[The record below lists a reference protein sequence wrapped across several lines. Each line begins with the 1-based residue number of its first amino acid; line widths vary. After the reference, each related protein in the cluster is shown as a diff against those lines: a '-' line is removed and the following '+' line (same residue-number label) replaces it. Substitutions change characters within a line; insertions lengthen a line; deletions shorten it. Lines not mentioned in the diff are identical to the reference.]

1 MRPRSSNI
9 KGDKPRP
16 HGQAQLS
23 ALALAL
29 GCSVAFAQSVPQGA
43 FIADGNTGCKVW
55 NPNPKSV
62 ETIVWSGS
70 CVNGLAQGHG
80 KLQWLQN
87 GKIYETDEGEWSA
100 GRQVGHGSQAWPL
113 GRYDGE
119 LVNSEPNGQ
128 GVLTLKT
135 ARYDGE
141 FRNGKPNGFGTLTSQ
156 HGVFKGTWKDGCLI
170 GGKQKIAVGVPL
182 STCL

>member
-1 MRPRSSNI
+1 MRPPSSNI
-9 KGDKPRP
+9 KGANLARMA
-16 HGQAQLS
+16 AQLS

-29 GCSVAFAQSVPQGA
+29 GWSVAFAQSIPQGA
-43 FIADGNTGCKVW
+43 FITDGNTGCKVW

-87 GKIYETDEGEWSA
+87 DKTYETDEGEWSS

-119 LVNSEPNGQ
+119 IVNSEPNGQ

-135 ARYDGE
+135 ARYDGD

>member
-1 MRPRSSNI
+1 MRPRNSNI
-9 KGDKPRP
+9 KGANLA
-16 HGQAQLS
+16 HMAVQLS

-29 GCSVAFAQSVPQGA
+29 GCPTASAQSIAQGT
-43 FIADGNTGCKVW
+43 FIADRNTGCKVW

-70 CVNGLAQGHG
+70 CVNGFAHDHG

-87 GKIYETDEGEWSA
+87 DKIYETDDGDWSA

-119 LVNSEPNGQ
+119 IVNSEPNGQ

-141 FRNGKPNGFGTLTSQ
+141 FRNGKPNGFGTITSQ
-156 HGVFKGTWKDGCLI
+156 HGVFKGTWKEGCLI
-170 GGKQKIAVGVPL
+170 GGKQKIAVGVLL
-182 STCL
+182 STCP

>member
-1 MRPRSSNI
+1 MRLQSSNI
-9 KGDKPRP
+9 KGANLARMA
-16 HGQAQLS
+16 AQLR
-23 ALALAL
+23 ALVLAL
-29 GCSVAFAQSVPQGA
+29 GCSVAFAQSVTQGI
-43 FIADGNTGCKVW
+43 FIADGNTGCKIW
-55 NPNPKSV
+55 NPNPQSV
-62 ETIVWSGS
+62 ETIVWLGS

-87 GKIYETDEGEWSA
+87 GKTYETNEGEWSA
-100 GRQVGHGSQAWPL
+100 GRQVGRGSQIWPL
-113 GRYDGE
+113 GRYDG
-119 LVNSEPNGQ
+119 
-128 GVLTLKT
+128 
-135 ARYDGE
+135 A